1 MRRWWT
7 ATLERPAQPV
17 PAARQVWADVG
28 PGYAANGFIGWVFAA
43 TAPVAIILSV
53 GSAGG
58 LNERQLASWIFGVF
72 FVNGLI
78 SLLLCWRY
86 RAPLG
91 FAWTIPGTVLVGP
104 ALSHL
109 SFAEVVGAFHA
120 TGALVL
126 LLGATGWVRQAMRA
140 VPMPIV
146 MGMVAGVFLR
156 FGLDLVRA
164 LHLDPGVAVPMVV
177 AWVLLMAVPRWGRWL
192 PPMIGALLVGVVAV
206 AVLGRMQGASL
217 GVVELARPVFQR
229 PVWTLAALAELVLP
243 LAITVL
249 VVQNGQGIAV
259 LRSAGHDPPVN
270 VLTVASGIGAIASA
284 AVGAVSSCL
293 TGPTNAI
300 LVSSGERARQYTA
313 GLTFGLL
320 CVVFGLLSPV
330 FTRLMLQAPPAFIAA
345 LAGLAMLR
353 VLQSAFVAAFRERF
367 ALGALVAM
375 LVTVADLGL
384 WNIGAA
390 FWGLLAGLGIS
401 ALLERGDFAA
411 ARAER

>member
-1 MRRWWT
+1 
-7 ATLERPAQPV
+7 
-17 PAARQVWADVG
+17 
-28 PGYAANGFIGWVFAA
+28 
-43 TAPVAIILSV
+43 
-53 GSAGG
+53 
-58 LNERQLASWIFGVF
+58 
-72 FVNGLI
+72 
-78 SLLLCWRY
+78 
-86 RAPLG
+86 
-91 FAWTIPGTVLVGP
+91 
-104 ALSHL
+104 
-109 SFAEVVGAFHA
+109 
-120 TGALVL
+120 
-126 LLGATGWVRQAMRA
+126 
-140 VPMPIV
+140 
-146 MGMVAGVFLR
+146 
-156 FGLDLVRA
+156 
-164 LHLDPGVAVPMVV
+164 
-177 AWVLLMAVPRWGRWL
+177 
-192 PPMIGALLVGVVAV
+192 
-206 AVLGRMQGASL
+206 MQGASL

-259 LRSAGHDPPVN
+259 LRAAGHDPPVN

-330 FTRLMLQAPPAFIAA
+330 FTRLMLQATPAFIAT

-401 ALLERGDFAA
+401 ALLEREDFAA